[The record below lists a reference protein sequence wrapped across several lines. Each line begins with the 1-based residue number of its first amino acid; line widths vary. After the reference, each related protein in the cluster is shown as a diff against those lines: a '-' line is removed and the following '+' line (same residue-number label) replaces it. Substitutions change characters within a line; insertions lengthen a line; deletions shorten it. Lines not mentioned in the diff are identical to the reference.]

1 MSSIPGSG
9 RKREKAAGTCVAHV
23 FLRSVSGRSSRE
35 LGEGPLPADLSPYLA
50 SPAAREKVLRVFD
63 ELGFRA
69 RGDAMGLTISIEG
82 PRMLFTRVF
91 GISGKRLNSLSAAET
106 VTLPV
111 PREVQELVDQIV
123 LVPPPEF
130 FQRLGPA

>member
-1 MSSIPGSG
+1 
-9 RKREKAAGTCVAHV
+9 
-23 FLRSVSGRSSRE
+23 

>member
-1 MSSIPGSG
+1 
-9 RKREKAAGTCVAHV
+9 VAHV